1 MRSGQTLRRTPG
13 PKQYTP
19 FLTNTL
25 ISGFPSHQDETY
37 LAFLAEELPAIGVKL
52 FSFLVNAFLLQIL
65 PKVLGENEMN
75 LGNCHCKNGADNPQ
89 EEFSSAMSKESS
101 IYCWTG
107 NL

>member
-1 MRSGQTLRRTPG
+1 M
-13 PKQYTP
+13 
-19 FLTNTL
+19 
-25 ISGFPSHQDETY
+25 Y

-65 PKVLGENEMN
+65 PKVLGENEMS
-75 LGNCHCKNGADNPQ
+75 LGSCLCKNGADNPQ
-89 EEFSSAMSKESS
+89 EEFSSALSKENS